1 MFYTYVPKKDL
12 DVLAKFPYKVG
23 IVTFMAFPDLLQSEN
38 KAEKLKPVIDDPF
51 FDLLEIPS
59 INDQEWQSIQDYVHS
74 TRGSMNFALG
84 LQPKVLGG
92 VNPSSTNEEERKKAE
107 EILVNE
113 VEKAGERG
121 IIGVEVCSGPYTE
134 EKEKAKEAF
143 VKTISTMATKASKYG
158 ISIFVETFDASWDKR
173 RLLGPI
179 DFSAKVIEE
188 IRETHNNVY
197 LLWDLGHAPML
208 NETPEVLRQYGDL
221 IGHIHIGCTK
231 EAGGKLYDRHPG
243 FYRPGAIN
251 TEKDVMELL
260 TVLHDI
266 KYKGAI
272 GFEIK
277 PEEGQHPLEVIHTTK
292 SVLMRAFQ
300 MYLDSL
306 FDF

>member
-38 KAEKLKPVIDDPF
+38 KVEKLKPVIDDPF

-59 INDQEWQSIQDYVHS
+59 ISDQEWQSIQDYVHS
-74 TRGSMNFALG
+74 TRGSMDFALG

-121 IIGVEVCSGPYTE
+121 IIGVGVCSGPYTE

-143 VKTISTMATKASKYG
+143 VKTISAMAAKASEYG
-158 ISIFVETFDASWDKR
+158 VSIFVETFDTSWDKK

-179 DFSAKVIEE
+179 EFSTKVIEE
-188 IRETHNNVY
+188 IRETHDNVY
-197 LLWDLGHAPML
+197 LMWDLSHGPML
-208 NETPEVLRQYGDL
+208 NEKPEVLREYGDL

-231 EAGGKLYDRHPG
+231 EINGVLYDWHPG

-251 TEKDVMELL
+251 TEKDVVELL
-260 TVLHDI
+260 SVLYDI
-266 KYKGAI
+266 KYKGAVS
-272 GFEIK
+272 FEVK
-277 PEEGQHPLEVIHTTK
+277 PEEGQHPLEVIHTAK
-292 SVLMRAFQ
+292 SVLIRAFQ
-300 MYLDSL
+300 IYLGSV
-306 FDF
+306 